1 MSVVL
6 PLTSSTYC
14 TRCDLPPPPPPPQC
28 VLRFALLDRLY
39 GSGLQMDELS
49 GAVLSIIS
57 LSSSA
62 PPA

>member
-14 TRCDLPPPPPPPQC
+14 TRCDFPPPPPPC

-39 GSGLQMDELS
+39 GSGLQMEELS